1 MATRDPGSYFISQK
15 NEKKSQTSLSELVKA
30 TENVTAADALTVNA
44 ELKSF
49 NKKKERALHTIL
61 KYLFTLGRAWE
72 NTHTATEQKL
82 KLIASNQSTHNSLF
96 YVHLS
101 TIGNAS
107 SITRKKICYH

>member
-1 MATRDPGSYFISQK
+1 MATRDPFSYFISQK

-61 KYLFTLGRAWE
+61 KYLFVLGRAWE